1 MLPLGYLQ
9 HDAERDAVL
18 TFPADV
24 VKLLHIGAPAV
35 DAADAAG
42 CAQDRHARAARGGQ
56 LGDVLGGLD
65 LLRGVGQYAEG
76 KRRVGL
82 FNRQRSRRDVDK
94 LKLAGRS
101 AEIQRLIG
109 RSLRAAVDL
118 EALGERTVTVDC
130 DVLQGDGGTRTASIT
145 GGFVALAL
153 ACRKLLREGKVE
165 RNPIV
170 HQVAAVSAGIIDDVP
185 MLDLPYSEDSRA
197 QVDLNCVMNEQG
209 ELIEIQGTGEGRSF
223 TLSEQQELVR
233 LCGKGIAELMEKQR
247 EMLR

>member
-1 MLPLGYLQ
+1 MTRADGRKYNELREVTITPDFNKFAEGSVLIRCGDTVVLCTASVEERVPPHVRPGHGWVTAEYSMLP
-9 HDAERDAVL
+9 
-18 TFPADV
+18 
-24 VKLLHIGAPAV
+24 
-35 DAADAAG
+35 
-42 CAQDRHARAARGGQ
+42 RA
-56 LGDVLGGLD
+56 
-65 LLRGVGQYAEG
+65 
-76 KRRVGL
+76 
-82 FNRQRSRRDVDK
+82 NRQRSRRDVDK
-94 LKLAGRS
+94 LKLSSRS

-109 RSLRAAVDL
+109 RSLRAAVDMKL
-118 EALGERTVTVDC
+118 LGERTITIDC